1 MQDTIIWSKESLEQT
16 AKEQASLEMLLG
28 VREFLN
34 ILYAKAGVC
43 MSKTFQFDSSSDI
56 SIYSWTLHSK
66 ILVYT
71 YLIFRYF
78 N

>member
-34 ILYAKAGVC
+34 ILYAKAGVS
-43 MSKTFQFDSSSDI
+43 MSKTFQFYSSSDI

-71 YLIFRYF
+71 YLISRYF